1 LDILYAEILNNSSK
15 ENLLVSDSKKTI
27 QNDKLTIGSG
37 STSKNTNESNAM
49 SSSKI
54 NEFSMTLRSQKSKL
68 LKSIHLVED

>member
-15 ENLLVSDSKKTI
+15 ENLLVSDSKTI

-37 STSKNTNESNAM
+37 STSKNTNESNAK

-68 LKSIHLVED
+68 SKSIHSDD

>member
-1 LDILYAEILNNSSK
+1 MDILYAEILNNSSK
-15 ENLLVSDSKKTI
+15 ENLLVSDSKTI

-37 STSKNTNESNAM
+37 STSKNTNESNAK

-68 LKSIHLVED
+68 SKSIHSDD

>member
-15 ENLLVSDSKKTI
+15 ENLLVSDSKMTI

-37 STSKNTNESNAM
+37 STSKNTNESNAK

-54 NEFSMTLRSQKSKL
+54 N
-68 LKSIHLVED
+68 